1 MAQDFVGSNNI
12 NLLIPN
18 GSFGTRIKGGDDN
31 AAPRYIYTYLN
42 KITPL
47 IFRKEDNV
55 ILKYLYDDGK

>member
-42 KITPL
+42 N
-47 IFRKEDNV
+47 NV
-55 ILKYLYDDGK
+55 